1 MLTDRLELIP
11 ATVELCDAE
20 TAGRGALS
28 RVLGVTVPDD
38 WPPPVFEADDV
49 ERVREQLR
57 SDPASA
63 EWTLH
68 YLLERANSRGPART
82 LVGIAGYAGPPT
94 VDGSLEIGYA
104 IVAAYQRKGY
114 ATEAVAALLT
124 RAFADQRV
132 HRVVATTYETL
143 QPSIRVLEKA
153 GFVAVAAADA
163 RGLLRFERSRP
174 DTLQDMLPNEP

>member
-11 ATVELCDAE
+11 ATLELCDAE
-20 TAGRGALS
+20 TAGRSALA
-28 RVLGVTVPDD
+28 RVLGVSVPDE
-38 WPPPVFEADDV
+38 WPPPVFEADDL

-57 SDPASA
+57 TEPASA

-68 YLLERANSRGPART
+68 YVLERASSDGRAIT
-82 LVGIAGYAGPPT
+82 LVGIAGYVGPPT
-94 VDGSLEIGYA
+94 ADGSLEIGYA

-132 HRVVATTYETL
+132 RRVIATTYQNL
-143 QPSIRVLEKA
+143 QPSIRVLQKT
-153 GFVAVAAADA
+153 GFVATAPADA
-163 RGLLRFERSRP
+163 RGLLRFERSRRNA
-174 DTLQDMLPNEP
+174 L